1 MNIPQL
7 LTSRP
12 VVSDSATPWTAACQ
26 AFLSFTT
33 SQSFKLMSIELMMPS
48 SHLMLYCPLL
58 LVPSILP
65 SIRIF
70 SSESPI
76 HIRWP
81 KFWSFSVSIS
91 PSNEYSELFPLGL
104 SGLISLQSK
113 GLSRVF
119 SSTTIQCFVSISK
132 E

>member
-1 MNIPQL
+1 MNTPQL

-58 LVPSILP
+58 LCPLSCPASGSFPVSPLFTSDGQSFGALVSASALP
-65 SIRIF
+65 MNI
-70 SSESPI
+70 
-76 HIRWP
+76 
-81 KFWSFSVSIS
+81 
-91 PSNEYSELFPLGL
+91 
-104 SGLISLQSK
+104 QS
-113 GLSRVF
+113 
-119 SSTTIQCFVSISK
+119 CFL
-132 E
+132 

>member
-1 MNIPQL
+1 MNTPQL

-70 SSESPI
+70 SSESI
-76 HIRWP
+76 LHIRWP
-81 KFWSFSVSIS
+81 
-91 PSNEYSELFPLGL
+91 NY
-104 SGLISLQSK
+104 
-113 GLSRVF
+113 
-119 SSTTIQCFVSISK
+119 
-132 E
+132 